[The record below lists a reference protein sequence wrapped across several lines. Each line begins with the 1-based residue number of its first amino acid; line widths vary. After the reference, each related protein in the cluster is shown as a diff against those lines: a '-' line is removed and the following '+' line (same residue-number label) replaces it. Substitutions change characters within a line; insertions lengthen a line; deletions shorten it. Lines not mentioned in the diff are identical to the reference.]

1 MAPNISGVIIISQA
15 NRDTVKVIPLGGLG
29 EIGKNTM
36 VLSCGDDI
44 MLVDAGLGFPSE
56 DMPGVDLVLPD
67 LTYLI
72 ENQRQVQGLAIT
84 HGHEDHIG
92 GIPNLLKHVTVKNI
106 YGPALALGILES
118 KLREYGL
125 EGVTKL
131 HKVHPRQRVQ
141 IGAFNVEFVRCTH
154 SIADSFSLVI
164 RSPIGNIIHTGDFK
178 FDFTPVDGEATDI
191 AALNM
196 AAEEGVLLLMSD
208 STNTERTGFT
218 PSEKTVWKRLTEVFS
233 NAPGRII
240 VTTFASNMHR
250 IRQILQAAI
259 QYDRQVAILGRSMLN
274 IADLARE
281 LGYMKYPDGL
291 LVGVDEIGSLPPS
304 KVVVLTTGSQGEPL
318 SALSRIAYDSH
329 KYIKI
334 IPGDT
339 VIFSATPIPGNE
351 RSVANTINALSIRG
365 ANVIYG
371 KDAGVHVSGHACQEE
386 QKLMLNICKPKFFL
400 PIHGEYRMLVKHAEI
415 ATQCGVPAENTFVID
430 NGDVLE
436 LTKDSGRLGEPVPA
450 GIVLIDSS
458 RSWEIDETILAERR
472 EIVKGGAITLTIT
485 TGKDNSPLLLFDY
498 THKGLII
505 SNDLKADNMA
515 SVLEEK
521 VSQLLAKYKKL
532 SKEERRACQVYIR
545 EEIKD
550 FLEQKYEIQ
559 PLIQVVLHQI
569 TESGIKTGKKVLPS
583 SKLKE
588 GSTGGGLG
596 KEETQCSAD

>member
-1 MAPNISGVIIISQA
+1 MPSKSNQQSREI
-15 NRDTVKVIPLGGLG
+15 VKVIPLGGLG

-44 MLVDAGLGFPSE
+44 MLVDAGLGFPNE

-72 ENQRQVQGLAIT
+72 ENQRQVHGLAIT

-92 GIPNLLKHVTVKNI
+92 GIPYLLKHVTVKNI

-118 KLREYGL
+118 KLREFGL
-125 EGVTKL
+125 ENVTTL
-131 HKVHPRQRVQ
+131 HKVKPRQRVQ
-141 IGAFNVEFVRCTH
+141 IGCFNVEFVRCTH

-164 RSPIGNIIHTGDFK
+164 RTPIGNIIHTGDFK
-178 FDFTPVDGEATDI
+178 FDFTPVDGELFDI
-191 AALNM
+191 AALTR

-208 STNTERTGFT
+208 STNTEKPGFT
-218 PSEKTVWKRLTEVFS
+218 PSERTVWKKLSEVFA

-250 IRQILQAAI
+250 IKQVLQAAI
-259 QYDRQVAILGRSMLN
+259 QYDRQVIVLGRSMLN

-291 LVGVDEIGSLPPS
+291 LVDVDEVKNLPDD
-304 KVVVLTTGSQGEPL
+304 KIVILTTGSQGEPL
-318 SALSRIAYDSH
+318 SALNRIANDGH
-329 KYIKI
+329 KHIKVK
-334 IPGDT
+334 PGDT

-386 QKLMLNICKPKFFL
+386 QKLMINICKPKFFV
-400 PIHGEYRMLVKHAEI
+400 PIHGEYRMLVKHADL
-415 ATQCGVPAENTFVID
+415 ANQCGVPSENTFVMA
-430 NGDVLE
+430 NGDVLA
-436 LTKDSGRLGEPVPA
+436 LTKNSVTQKERVPA

-458 RSWEIDETILAERR
+458 RAWEIDETILAERR
-472 EIVKGGAITLTIT
+472 EIVKDGAITITIT
-485 TGKDNSPLLLFDY
+485 AGANMSKLLSFDCTLKGIILANKAKGEDAAGKQ
-498 THKGLII
+498 I
-505 SNDLKADNMA
+505 SK
-515 SVLEEK
+515 VLENQVK
-521 VSQLLAKYKKL
+521 QLLPKFKKL
-532 SKEERRACQVYIR
+532 ALDKKTTCQAYMHDA
-545 EEIKD
+545 IKD
-550 FLEQKYEIQ
+550 FLKQEYEIQ
-559 PLIQVVLHQI
+559 PLIQVILHEI
-569 TESGIKTGKKVLPS
+569 SDVNKKILPS
-583 SKLKE
+583 SKTEE